1 MNSIEILNAFL
12 TIIKK
17 EVIRF
22 TRIWLQT
29 LVSPAIMI
37 ALYFVTI
44 GVIIGSRIGEMGG
57 FSFLQW
63 MVPGMVMMSVINN
76 AYSNVLSSFFN
87 VKFQKSIEEL
97 LVTPVPNYIILSGW
111 VFGGMTRGIMVAV
124 LVALVSLPFADL
136 RIENWP
142 LTILVILLTSILFS
156 IAGFLNALFAE
167 SFDDVSIVPTFILTP
182 LSYLGGI
189 FYSVDM
195 LPEFWRNV
203 SLGNPILYMVNAL
216 RHGVLGSS
224 DLASM
229 NMTVNFALLMIVSF
243 IVVLFIIALWLL
255 NRGKGIRT

>member
-57 FSFLQW
+57 YSFLQW

-189 FYSVDM
+189 FYSIDM

>member
-1 MNSIEILNAFL
+1 MTSTEKLNAFL
-12 TIIKK
+12 TIIRK
-17 EVIRF
+17 EVERF

-57 FSFLQW
+57 YGFLQW

-76 AYSNVLSSFFN
+76 SYSNVLSSFFN

-97 LVTPVPNYIILSGW
+97 LITAIPNYIILAGW
-111 VFGGMTRGIMVAV
+111 VFGGMARGIMVSIIV
-124 LVALVSLPFADL
+124 VIVSLPFADL
-136 RIENWP
+136 HVQNWS
-142 LTILVILLTSILFS
+142 LTFLVIILTSILFS

-189 FYSVDM
+189 FYSIDV
-195 LPEFWRNV
+195 LPEFWRTI
-203 SLGNPILYMVNAL
+203 SLGNPILYMGNAL

-224 DLASM
+224 DLSTM
-229 NMTVNFALLMIVSF
+229 GMSVSFALLMISIF
-243 IVVLFIIALWLL
+243 ILVLFLIALWFL

>member
-1 MNSIEILNAFL
+1 MNTVEIFNAFL
-12 TIIKK
+12 TIIRK
-17 EVIRF
+17 EVHRF

-87 VKFQKSIEEL
+87 VKFQRSIEEL
-97 LVTPVPNYIILSGW
+97 LVTPVPNYIILGGW
-111 VFGGMTRGIMVAV
+111 IFGGMARGIMVSV
-124 LVALVSLPFADL
+124 LVVIVSLPFADL
-136 RIENWP
+136 NVQNWP
-142 LTILVILLTSILFS
+142 LAVLVILLTSMLFS
-156 IAGFLNALFAE
+156 IGGFINALFAE

-189 FYSVDM
+189 FYSIDM
-195 LPEFWRNV
+195 LPEFWRSV
-203 SLGNPILYMVNAL
+203 SLGNPILYMVNTL
-216 RHGVLGSS
+216 RHAVLGSS
-224 DLASM
+224 DLPLM
-229 NMTVNFALLMIVSF
+229 NMSVNFALLMIICF
-243 IVVLFIIALWLL
+243 IVVFFFIAL
-255 NRGKGIRT
+255 

>member
-189 FYSVDM
+189 FYSIDM

>member
-1 MNSIEILNAFL
+1 MNAVEILNAFL
-12 TIIKK
+12 TIIRK
-17 EVIRF
+17 EVTRF

-57 FSFLQW
+57 FNFLQW

-111 VFGGMTRGIMVAV
+111 IFGGMTRGIMVSV
-124 LVALVSLPFADL
+124 LVIIVSLPFADL
-136 RIENWP
+136 TVQNVP
-142 LTILVILLTSILFS
+142 LAIFVILLTSMLFS
-156 IAGFLNALFAE
+156 IAGFINALFAE

-189 FYSVDM
+189 FYSIDL
-195 LPEFWRNV
+195 LPEFWRTV

-216 RHGVLGSS
+216 RHAVLGSS
-224 DLASM
+224 DLVSM
-229 NMTVNFALLMIVSF
+229 NMSVNFALLMIVCF
-243 IVVLFIIALWLL
+243 IVVLFFFALWLL

>member
-1 MNSIEILNAFL
+1 MSTTEILNAFL
-12 TIIKK
+12 TIIRK
-17 EVIRF
+17 EVSRF

-63 MVPGMVMMSVINN
+63 MVPGMIMMSVINN

-97 LVTPVPNYIILSGW
+97 LVTPVPNYIILGGW
-111 VFGGMTRGIMVAV
+111 IFGGMARGIMVSV
-124 LVALVSLPFADL
+124 LVVIVSLPFVTLDVQ
-136 RIENWP
+136 NWP
-142 LTILVILLTSILFS
+142 LAILVIFLTSMLFS
-156 IAGFLNALFAE
+156 IGGFINALFAE

-189 FYSVDM
+189 FYSINL
-195 LPEFWRNV
+195 LPEFWRTV

-216 RHGVLGSS
+216 REAVLGSS

-229 NMTVNFALLMIVSF
+229 NMTIHFALLMIVF
-243 IVVLFIIALWLL
+243 FIIILFFLALWLL

>member
-1 MNSIEILNAFL
+1 MNAVEIFNAFL
-12 TIIKK
+12 TIIRK
-17 EVIRF
+17 EVTRF

-57 FSFLQW
+57 FNFLQW

-111 VFGGMTRGIMVAV
+111 IFGGMTRGIMVSV
-124 LVALVSLPFADL
+124 LVIIVSLPFADL
-136 RIENWP
+136 TVQNVP
-142 LTILVILLTSILFS
+142 LAIFVILLTSMLFS
-156 IAGFLNALFAE
+156 IAGFINALFAE

-189 FYSVDM
+189 FYSIDL
-195 LPEFWRNV
+195 LPEFWRTV

-216 RHGVLGSS
+216 RHAVLGSS
-224 DLASM
+224 DLVSM
-229 NMTVNFALLMIVSF
+229 NMSVNFALLMIVCF
-243 IVVLFIIALWLL
+243 IVVLFFFALWLL

>member
-136 RIENWP
+136 RIENWS

-189 FYSVDM
+189 FYSIDM

-224 DLASM
+224 DLTSM

-243 IVVLFIIALWLL
+243 IVALFIIALWLL

>member
-1 MNSIEILNAFL
+1 MNSVETLNAFL
-12 TIIKK
+12 TILRK
-17 EVIRF
+17 EIGRF

-57 FSFLQW
+57 FGFLQW

-76 AYSNVLSSFFN
+76 SYSNVLSSFFS

-97 LVTPVPNYIILSGW
+97 LVTPIPHYVILGGW
-111 VFGGMTRGIMVAV
+111 VFGGMTRGIMVAI
-124 LVALVSLPFADL
+124 LVAIVSLPFADL
-136 RIENWP
+136 HVQNWP
-142 LTILVILLTSILFS
+142 LTILVIFLTAMLFS

-189 FYSVDM
+189 FYSIDM

-224 DLASM
+224 DLSSM
-229 NMTVNFALLMIVSF
+229 NMTVSFALLMIVFF
-243 IVVLFIIALWLL
+243 IAVLFIIALWLL

>member
-29 LVSPAIMI
+29 LISPAIMI

-57 FSFLQW
+57 YSFLQW

-97 LVTPVPNYIILSGW
+97 LVTPIPNYIILSGW

-189 FYSVDM
+189 FYSIDM

>member
-1 MNSIEILNAFL
+1 MSAVEIFNAFL
-12 TIIKK
+12 TIIRK
-17 EVIRF
+17 EVNRF

-57 FSFLQW
+57 FSFLEW

-87 VKFQKSIEEL
+87 VKFQRSIEEL
-97 LVTPVPNYIILSGW
+97 LVTPVPNYIILGGW
-111 VFGGMTRGIMVAV
+111 IFGGMARGVMVSV
-124 LVALVSLPFADL
+124 LVILVSLPFVDL
-136 RIENWP
+136 NVQNWP
-142 LTILVILLTSILFS
+142 LAAFVILLTSMLFS
-156 IAGFLNALFAE
+156 IGGFINALFAE

-189 FYSVDM
+189 FYSIDL
-195 LPEFWRNV
+195 LPEFWRTV
-203 SLGNPILYMVNAL
+203 SLGNPILYMVNTL
-216 RHGVLGSS
+216 RHAVLGSS
-224 DLASM
+224 DLPLM
-229 NMTVNFALLMIVSF
+229 NMSVNFALLMIVCF
-243 IVVLFIIALWLL
+243 IVVFFFVALWLL

>member
-44 GVIIGSRIGEMGG
+44 GVIIGSRIGDMNG
-57 FSFLQW
+57 FHFLQW

-97 LVTPVPNYIILSGW
+97 LFTPVPNYIILSGW
-111 VFGGMTRGIMVAV
+111 VFGGMARGIMVAV

-167 SFDDVSIVPTFILTP
+167 SFDDVSIVTTFILTP

-189 FYSVDM
+189 FYSIDM

-224 DLASM
+224 DLVSM
-229 NMTVNFALLMIVSF
+229 NMTVNFALLMIISF

>member
-17 EVIRF
+17 EGIRF

-29 LVSPAIMI
+29 LISPAIMI

-57 FSFLQW
+57 YSFMQW

-189 FYSVDM
+189 FYSIDM

>member
-1 MNSIEILNAFL
+1 MTAVEILNAFL
-12 TIIKK
+12 TIIRK
-17 EVIRF
+17 EVTRF

-97 LVTPVPNYIILSGW
+97 LVTPVPNYIILAGW
-111 VFGGMTRGIMVAV
+111 IFGGMTRGIMVSV
-124 LVALVSLPFADL
+124 LVIIVSLPFVDL
-136 RIENWP
+136 TVQNGP
-142 LTILVILLTSILFS
+142 LAIFVIILTSMLFS
-156 IAGFLNALFAE
+156 IAGFINALFAE

-189 FYSVDM
+189 FYSIDL
-195 LPEFWRNV
+195 LPEFWRTV

-216 RHGVLGSS
+216 RHAVLGSS
-224 DLASM
+224 DLVSM
-229 NMTVNFALLMIVSF
+229 NMSVNFALLMIVCF
-243 IVVLFIIALWLL
+243 IVVLFFFALWLL

>member
-1 MNSIEILNAFL
+1 MTAVEIFNAFL
-12 TIIKK
+12 TIIRK
-17 EVIRF
+17 EVTRF

-97 LVTPVPNYIILSGW
+97 LVTPVPNYIILAGW
-111 VFGGMTRGIMVAV
+111 IFGGMTRGIMVSV
-124 LVALVSLPFADL
+124 LVIIVSLPFVDL
-136 RIENWP
+136 TVQNGP
-142 LTILVILLTSILFS
+142 LAIFVILLTSMLFS
-156 IAGFLNALFAE
+156 IAGFINALFAE

-189 FYSVDM
+189 FYSIDL
-195 LPEFWRNV
+195 LPEFWRTV

-216 RHGVLGSS
+216 RHAVLGSS
-224 DLASM
+224 DLVSM
-229 NMTVNFALLMIVSF
+229 NMSVNFALLMIVCF
-243 IVVLFIIALWLL
+243 IVVLFFFALWLL

>member
-29 LVSPAIMI
+29 LISPAIMI

-57 FSFLQW
+57 YSFLQW

-136 RIENWP
+136 RIENWS

-189 FYSVDM
+189 FYSIDM

>member
-1 MNSIEILNAFL
+1 MNAVEIFNAFL
-12 TIIKK
+12 TIIRK
-17 EVIRF
+17 EVTRF

-57 FSFLQW
+57 FNFLQW

-111 VFGGMTRGIMVAV
+111 IFGGMTRGIMVSV
-124 LVALVSLPFADL
+124 LVIIVSLPFANL
-136 RIENWP
+136 TVQNVP
-142 LTILVILLTSILFS
+142 LAIFVILLTSMLFS
-156 IAGFLNALFAE
+156 IAGFINALFAE

-189 FYSVDM
+189 FYSIDL
-195 LPEFWRNV
+195 LPEFWRTV

-216 RHGVLGSS
+216 RHAVLGSS
-224 DLASM
+224 DLVSM
-229 NMTVNFALLMIVSF
+229 NMSVNFALLMIVCF
-243 IVVLFIIALWLL
+243 IVVLFFFALWLL

>member
-1 MNSIEILNAFL
+1 M
-12 TIIKK
+12 
-17 EVIRF
+17 
-22 TRIWLQT
+22 
-29 LVSPAIMI
+29 
-37 ALYFVTI
+37 
-44 GVIIGSRIGEMGG
+44 
-57 FSFLQW
+57 
-63 MVPGMVMMSVINN
+63 
-76 AYSNVLSSFFN
+76 
-87 VKFQKSIEEL
+87 
-97 LVTPVPNYIILSGW
+97 
-111 VFGGMTRGIMVAV
+111 AV

-189 FYSVDM
+189 FYSIDM

-224 DLASM
+224 DLVSM

>member
-29 LVSPAIMI
+29 LISPAIMI

-57 FSFLQW
+57 YSFLQW

-189 FYSVDM
+189 FYSIDM

>member
-1 MNSIEILNAFL
+1 MTAVEILNAFL
-12 TIIKK
+12 TIIRK
-17 EVIRF
+17 EVTRF

-97 LVTPVPNYIILSGW
+97 LVTPVPNYIILAGW
-111 VFGGMTRGIMVAV
+111 IFGGMTRGIMVSV
-124 LVALVSLPFADL
+124 LVIIVSLPFVDL
-136 RIENWP
+136 TVQNVP
-142 LTILVILLTSILFS
+142 LAIFVILLTSMLFS
-156 IAGFLNALFAE
+156 IAGFINALFAE

-189 FYSVDM
+189 FYSIDL
-195 LPEFWRNV
+195 LPEFWRTV

-216 RHGVLGSS
+216 RHAVLGSS
-224 DLASM
+224 DLVSM
-229 NMTVNFALLMIVSF
+229 NMSVNFALLMIVCF
-243 IVVLFIIALWLL
+243 IVVLFFFALWLL

>member
-1 MNSIEILNAFL
+1 MKLADWKSCLSI
-12 TIIKK
+12 
-17 EVIRF
+17 

-29 LVSPAIMI
+29 LISPAIMI

-57 FSFLQW
+57 YSFLQW

-111 VFGGMTRGIMVAV
+111 VFGGMARGIMVAV

-189 FYSVDM
+189 FYSIDM
-195 LPEFWRNV
+195 LPEFWRNI

-224 DLASM
+224 DLVSM

>member
-1 MNSIEILNAFL
+1 MNAVEIFNAFL
-12 TIIKK
+12 TIIRK
-17 EVIRF
+17 EVTRF

-111 VFGGMTRGIMVAV
+111 IFGGMTRGIMVSV
-124 LVALVSLPFADL
+124 LVIIVSLPFADL
-136 RIENWP
+136 TVQNVP
-142 LTILVILLTSILFS
+142 LAIFVILLTSMLFS
-156 IAGFLNALFAE
+156 IAGFINALFAE

-189 FYSVDM
+189 FYSIDL
-195 LPEFWRNV
+195 LPEFWRTV

-216 RHGVLGSS
+216 RHAVLGSS
-224 DLASM
+224 DLVSM
-229 NMTVNFALLMIVSF
+229 NMSVNFALLMIVCF
-243 IVVLFIIALWLL
+243 IVVLFFFALWLL